1 MERGKGGKVER
12 WEGEKVIFYAKNV
25 SLFCKFGCQFYWA
38 VDMSELLC
46 TFDVMTKSQFLIGA
60 SSSGSGKTT
69 LTIGLLRA
77 LKNRGIQVQPF
88 KCGPDYI
95 DTKFHE
101 LAAGKPSINL
111 DLFLS
116 SQEHVKQ
123 LYSTYTS
130 SCDVALTEGV
140 MGLFDGYH
148 KWQGSGAH
156 IAGLL
161 DIPVILVL
169 TPQSMAYS
177 VAPILYGFKN
187 FHKDISIAGVIF
199 NMVNSDSHYR
209 FLQDACNDVGIPALG
224 RLPKNNDLK
233 IPSRHLGLNIDRNL
247 LLDEFAE
254 KAAGF
259 MEQHLPIDEILE
271 RTIKSTI
278 TQDPVFRHKPFHGK
292 PLISAVAS
300 DEAFTFCYHENIE
313 YLKNRGTVTFFSPM
327 HDKELPDAD
336 FVYLPGGYPELY
348 LDKLSENKSMQE
360 SIRRYV
366 EQGGRL
372 LAECGGM
379 MYLSSCIADKTG
391 KEYPMAGIFKQK
403 ASMEGMKLTLGYRQF
418 TSNGICVKGHEFHY
432 SSVSGDEASILTQ
445 YNAREI
451 PVDTKLLRYKNT
463 IAGYT
468 HIYWAEMDDLMGL
481 FNQEKHH

>member
-1 MERGKGGKVER
+1 MAR
-12 WEGEKVIFYAKNV
+12 
-25 SLFCKFGCQFYWA
+25 
-38 VDMSELLC
+38 
-46 TFDVMTKSQFLIGA
+46 SQFLIGA

-77 LKNRGIQVQPF
+77 FKNRGLQVQPF

-123 LYSTYTS
+123 LYATYTS
-130 SCDVALTEGV
+130 GCDIALTEGV
-140 MGLFDGYH
+140 MGLFDGYD
-148 KWQGSGAH
+148 KWHGSGAQ
-156 IAGLL
+156 IAELL
-161 DIPVILVL
+161 DIPIILVL
-169 TPQSMAYS
+169 TPKSMAYS

-187 FHKDISIAGVIF
+187 FNKNISIAGVIF

-209 FLQDACNDVGIPALG
+209 FLEDACNDVGIPALG
-224 RLPKNNDLK
+224 RLPKNNELE
-233 IPSRHLGLNIDRNL
+233 IPSRHLGLSIDRSL

-254 KAAGF
+254 KAATF

-271 RTIKSTI
+271 RTRKSLTPA
-278 TQDPVFRHKPFHGK
+278 THPSGNVTSSGK
-292 PLISAVAS
+292 VLQSAVAS
-300 DEAFTFCYHENIE
+300 DEAFSFYYHENIE
-313 YLKNRGTVTFFSPM
+313 YLKKRGTVTFFSPL

-336 FVYLPGGYPELY
+336 FVYIPGGYPELY
-348 LDKLSENKSMQE
+348 LDKLSENKPMQE

-366 EQGGRL
+366 EQEGRL

-379 MYLSSCIADKTG
+379 MYLSSSIADKNG
-391 KEYPMAGIFKQK
+391 KEYPMVDIFNQR
-403 ASMEGMKLTLGYRQF
+403 ASMEAMKLTLGYRQF
-418 TSNGICVKGHEFHY
+418 STNDICVKGHEFHY
-432 SSVSGDEASILTQ
+432 STVSGSEESIVTQ
-445 YNAREI
+445 HNAKGI
-451 PVDTKLLRYKNT
+451 PVDTKLSRYKNA

-468 HIYWAEMDDLMGL
+468 HIYWAEMEDLMML
-481 FNQEKHH
+481 FH

>member
-1 MERGKGGKVER
+1 M
-12 WEGEKVIFYAKNV
+12 A
-25 SLFCKFGCQFYWA
+25 
-38 VDMSELLC
+38 
-46 TFDVMTKSQFLIGA
+46 KSQFLIGA

-77 LKNRGIQVQPF
+77 FRKRGLQVQPF

-130 SCDVALTEGV
+130 GCDIALTEGV
-140 MGLFDGYH
+140 MGLFDGFD
-148 KWQGSGAH
+148 KWQGSGAQ
-156 IAGLL
+156 IAEIL
-161 DIPVILVL
+161 DIPIILVL
-169 TPQSMAYS
+169 SPKSTAYS

-187 FHKDISIAGVIF
+187 FHKNISIAGVIF

-209 FLQDACNDVGIPALG
+209 FLQDACNDVDIPALG
-224 RLPKNNDLK
+224 RLPKNNDLE

-254 KAAGF
+254 KVGDF
-259 MEQHLPIDEILE
+259 VEQHLPIDEILE
-271 RTIKSTI
+271 RTQKNT
-278 TQDPVFRHKPFHGK
+278 TPATPFQKNRRAHGK
-292 PLISAVAS
+292 ALRSAVAS
-300 DEAFTFCYHENIE
+300 DEAFAFYYHENIE
-313 YLKNRGTVTFFSPM
+313 YLKKKGRVTFFSPI

-336 FVYLPGGYPELY
+336 FVYLPGGYPELH
-348 LDKLSENKSMQE
+348 LDKLSENTTMQE

-391 KEYPMAGIFKQK
+391 KEYPMVGIFKQR
-403 ASMEGMKLTLGYRQF
+403 ASMEAMKLTLGYRQF
-418 TSNGICVKGHEFHY
+418 MSNSICIKGHEFHY
-432 SSVSGDEASILTQ
+432 SSISGSEESILTQ
-445 YNAREI
+445 YNAKGV
-451 PVDTKLLRYKNT
+451 PVDTKLLRYKNA

-468 HIYWAEMDDLMGL
+468 HIYWAEMDDLMML
-481 FNQEKHH
+481 FN

>member
-1 MERGKGGKVER
+1 MAR
-12 WEGEKVIFYAKNV
+12 
-25 SLFCKFGCQFYWA
+25 
-38 VDMSELLC
+38 
-46 TFDVMTKSQFLIGA
+46 SQFLIGA
-60 SSSGSGKTT
+60 SSSGSGKTM

-77 LKNRGIQVQPF
+77 FKNRGLQVQPF

-101 LAAGKPSINL
+101 LAAGKASINL

-130 SCDVALTEGV
+130 GCDIALTEGV
-140 MGLFDGYH
+140 MGLFDGFE

-156 IAGLL
+156 IAELL
-161 DIPVILVL
+161 DIPIILML
-169 TPQSMAYS
+169 TPKSMAYS

-187 FHKDISIAGVIF
+187 FHKNISIAGVIF

-224 RLPKNNDLK
+224 RLPKNNDLE
-233 IPSRHLGLNIDRNL
+233 IPSRHLGLSIDGNL

-254 KAAGF
+254 KAGHF

-271 RTIKSTI
+271 MTRKSLTP
-278 TQDPVFRHKPFHGK
+278 PVLSKENAVSHRKVLK
-292 PLISAVAS
+292 SAVAT
-300 DEAFTFCYHENIE
+300 DEAFAFYYHENIE
-313 YLKNRGTVTFFSPM
+313 YLKRRGTVTFFSPM
-327 HDKELPDAD
+327 HDKELPNAD

-348 LDKLSENKSMQE
+348 LDKLSKNNSMQE

-379 MYLSSCIADKTG
+379 MYLSSCIADKAG
-391 KEYPMAGIFKQK
+391 KEYPMVNIFKQK
-403 ASMEGMKLTLGYRQF
+403 ASMEAMKLTLGYRQF
-418 TSNGICVKGHEFHY
+418 ASNGVSVKGHEFHY
-432 SSVSGDEASILTQ
+432 SSVSGNEESIITQ
-445 YNAREI
+445 YNAKGI

-468 HIYWAEMDDLMGL
+468 HIYWAEMDDLMRL
-481 FNQEKHH
+481 FH

>member
-1 MERGKGGKVER
+1 
-12 WEGEKVIFYAKNV
+12 
-25 SLFCKFGCQFYWA
+25 
-38 VDMSELLC
+38 MSR
-46 TFDVMTKSQFLIGA
+46 SQFLIGA
-60 SSSGSGKTT
+60 SSSGSGKTM

-77 LKNRGIQVQPF
+77 FKNRGLQVQPF

-95 DTKFHE
+95 DTKFHA
-101 LAAGKPSINL
+101 LAADKPSINL

-130 SCDVALTEGV
+130 GCDIALTEGV
-140 MGLFDGYH
+140 MGLFDGFD

-156 IAGLL
+156 IAEIL
-161 DIPVILVL
+161 DIPIILIL
-169 TPQSMAYS
+169 NPKATAYS

-187 FHKDISIAGVIF
+187 FHKNISIAGVIF
-199 NMVNSDSHYR
+199 NMVNADSHYR

-224 RLPKNNDLK
+224 RLPKNNDLE
-233 IPSRHLGLNIDRNL
+233 IPSRHLGLSIDRNL

-254 KAAGF
+254 KAGAF
-259 MEQHLPIDEILE
+259 VERHLPIDEILE
-271 RTIKSTI
+271 RTQKSSLLA
-278 TQDPVFRHKPFHGK
+278 DSPPKNRVSHGK
-292 PLISAVAS
+292 TLKSAVAT
-300 DEAFTFCYHENIE
+300 DEAFAFYYHENIE
-313 YLKNRGTVTFFSPM
+313 YLKKRGTVTFFSPM

-348 LDKLSENKSMQE
+348 PDKLSENKSMQE

-391 KEYPMAGIFKQK
+391 KEYPMVNIFKQR
-403 ASMEGMKLTLGYRQF
+403 ASMEAMKLTLGYRQF
-418 TSNGICVKGHEFHY
+418 SSNGICVKGHEFHY
-432 SSVSGDEASILTQ
+432 SSILGNEQSIVLQ
-445 YNAREI
+445 HNAKGI

-468 HIYWAEMDDLMGL
+468 HIYWAEMDDLMTL
-481 FNQEKHH
+481 FN

>member
-1 MERGKGGKVER
+1 MAR
-12 WEGEKVIFYAKNV
+12 
-25 SLFCKFGCQFYWA
+25 
-38 VDMSELLC
+38 
-46 TFDVMTKSQFLIGA
+46 SQFLIGA
-60 SSSGSGKTT
+60 SSSGSGKTM

-77 LKNRGIQVQPF
+77 FKNRGLQVQPF

-130 SCDVALTEGV
+130 GCDIALTEGV
-140 MGLFDGYH
+140 MGLFDGFD

-156 IAGLL
+156 IAEIL
-161 DIPVILVL
+161 DIPIILVL
-169 TPQSMAYS
+169 NPKATAYS

-187 FHKDISIAGVIF
+187 FHKNISIAGVIF

-224 RLPKNNDLK
+224 RIPKNNDLD
-233 IPSRHLGLNIDRNL
+233 IPSRHLGLSIDRNL

-254 KAAGF
+254 KAGNF

-271 RTIKSTI
+271 MTRKS
-278 TQDPVFRHKPFHGK
+278 FN
-292 PLISAVAS
+292 PLVLSKGNTVSQRKVLKSAVAT
-300 DEAFTFCYHENIE
+300 DEAFAFYYHENIE
-313 YLKNRGTVTFFSPM
+313 YLKKRGTVTFFSPM
-327 HDKELPDAD
+327 HDQELPDTD
-336 FVYLPGGYPELY
+336 FIYLPGGYPELY
-348 LDKLSENKSMQE
+348 PDKLSENTSMLE

-391 KEYPMAGIFKQK
+391 KEYPMVNIFKQK
-403 ASMEGMKLTLGYRQF
+403 ASMEAMKLTLGYRQF

-432 SSVSGDEASILTQ
+432 SSVSGNEESFITQ
-445 YNAREI
+445 YNAKGI
-451 PVDTKLLRYKNT
+451 PVDTKLLRYKNA

-468 HIYWAEMDDLMGL
+468 HIYWAEMDDLMRL
-481 FNQEKHH
+481 FH

>member
-1 MERGKGGKVER
+1 MAR
-12 WEGEKVIFYAKNV
+12 
-25 SLFCKFGCQFYWA
+25 
-38 VDMSELLC
+38 
-46 TFDVMTKSQFLIGA
+46 SQFLIGA
-60 SSSGSGKTT
+60 SSSGSGKTM

-77 LKNRGIQVQPF
+77 FKNRGLQVQPF

-130 SCDVALTEGV
+130 GCDIALTEGV
-140 MGLFDGYH
+140 MGLFDGFD

-156 IAGLL
+156 IAEIL
-161 DIPVILVL
+161 DIPIILVL
-169 TPQSMAYS
+169 NPKATAYS

-187 FHKDISIAGVIF
+187 FHKNISIAGVIF

-224 RLPKNNDLK
+224 RIPKNNDLD
-233 IPSRHLGLNIDRNL
+233 IPSRHLGLSIDRNL

-254 KAAGF
+254 KAGNF

-271 RTIKSTI
+271 MTRKSSTPPVLSKENAVSHRKVIK
-278 TQDPVFRHKPFHGK
+278 
-292 PLISAVAS
+292 SAVAT
-300 DEAFTFCYHENIE
+300 DEAFAFYYHENIE
-313 YLKNRGTVTFFSPM
+313 YLKKRGTVTFFSPM
-327 HDKELPDAD
+327 HDQELPDAD
-336 FVYLPGGYPELY
+336 FIYLPGGYPELY
-348 LDKLSENKSMQE
+348 PDKLSENTSMLE

-391 KEYPMAGIFKQK
+391 KEYPMVNIFKQK
-403 ASMEGMKLTLGYRQF
+403 ASMEAMKLTLGYRQF

-432 SSVSGDEASILTQ
+432 SSVSGNEESFITQ
-445 YNAREI
+445 YNAKGI
-451 PVDTKLLRYKNT
+451 PVDTKLLRYKNA

-468 HIYWAEMDDLMGL
+468 HIYWAEMDDLMRL
-481 FNQEKHH
+481 FH

>member
-1 MERGKGGKVER
+1 MAR
-12 WEGEKVIFYAKNV
+12 Y
-25 SLFCKFGCQFYWA
+25 
-38 VDMSELLC
+38 
-46 TFDVMTKSQFLIGA
+46 QFLIGA

-77 LKNRGIQVQPF
+77 FKNRGLQVQPF

-130 SCDVALTEGV
+130 GCDIALTEGV
-140 MGLFDGYH
+140 MGLFDGFD

-156 IAGLL
+156 IAEIL
-161 DIPVILVL
+161 DIPIILVL
-169 TPQSMAYS
+169 NPKATAYS

-187 FHKDISIAGVIF
+187 FHKNISIAGVIF

-224 RLPKNNDLK
+224 RLPKNNDLE
-233 IPSRHLGLNIDRNL
+233 IPSRHLGLSIDGNL

-254 KAAGF
+254 KAGHF
-259 MEQHLPIDEILE
+259 VEQHLPIDEILE
-271 RTIKSTI
+271 MTRKSSTP
-278 TQDPVFRHKPFHGK
+278 PVLSKENAVSHRKVLK
-292 PLISAVAS
+292 SAVAT
-300 DEAFTFCYHENIE
+300 DEAFAFYYHENIE
-313 YLKNRGTVTFFSPM
+313 YLKKRGTVTFFSPM
-327 HDKELPDAD
+327 HDQELPDAD
-336 FVYLPGGYPELY
+336 FIYLPGGYPELY
-348 LDKLSENKSMQE
+348 PDKLSENTSMLE

-366 EQGGRL
+366 EQGRRL

-391 KEYPMAGIFKQK
+391 KEYPMVNIFKQK
-403 ASMEGMKLTLGYRQF
+403 ASMEAMKLTLGYRQF

-432 SSVSGDEASILTQ
+432 SSVSGNEESFITQ
-445 YNAREI
+445 YNAKGI
-451 PVDTKLLRYKNT
+451 PVDTKLLRYKNA

-468 HIYWAEMDDLMGL
+468 HIYWAEMDDLMRL
-481 FNQEKHH
+481 FH

>member
-1 MERGKGGKVER
+1 MAR
-12 WEGEKVIFYAKNV
+12 Y
-25 SLFCKFGCQFYWA
+25 
-38 VDMSELLC
+38 
-46 TFDVMTKSQFLIGA
+46 QFLIGA

-77 LKNRGIQVQPF
+77 FKNRGLQVQPF

-130 SCDVALTEGV
+130 GCDIALTEGV
-140 MGLFDGYH
+140 MGLFDGFD

-156 IAGLL
+156 IAEIL
-161 DIPVILVL
+161 DIPIILVL
-169 TPQSMAYS
+169 NPKATAYS

-187 FHKDISIAGVIF
+187 FHKNISIAGVIF

-224 RLPKNNDLK
+224 RLPKNNDLE
-233 IPSRHLGLNIDRNL
+233 IPSRHLGLSIDGNL

-254 KAAGF
+254 KAGHF
-259 MEQHLPIDEILE
+259 VEQHLPIDEILE
-271 RTIKSTI
+271 MTRKSSTP
-278 TQDPVFRHKPFHGK
+278 PVLSKENAVSHRKVLK
-292 PLISAVAS
+292 SAVAT
-300 DEAFTFCYHENIE
+300 DEAFAFYYHENIE
-313 YLKNRGTVTFFSPM
+313 YLKKRGTVTFFSPM
-327 HDKELPDAD
+327 HDQELPDAD
-336 FVYLPGGYPELY
+336 FIYLPGGYPELY
-348 LDKLSENKSMQE
+348 PDKLSENTSMLE

-391 KEYPMAGIFKQK
+391 KEYPMVNIFKQK
-403 ASMEGMKLTLGYRQF
+403 ASMEAMKLTLGYRQF

-432 SSVSGDEASILTQ
+432 SSVSGNEESFITQ
-445 YNAREI
+445 YNAKGI
-451 PVDTKLLRYKNT
+451 PVDTKLLRYKNA

-468 HIYWAEMDDLMGL
+468 HIYWAEMDDLMRL
-481 FNQEKHH
+481 FH

>member
-1 MERGKGGKVER
+1 LSVCSDLTGK
-12 WEGEKVIFYAKNV
+12 ILFKN
-25 SLFCKFGCQFYWA
+25 L
-38 VDMSELLC
+38 
-46 TFDVMTKSQFLIGA
+46 TFATMARSQFLIGA
-60 SSSGSGKTT
+60 SSSGSGKTM

-77 LKNRGIQVQPF
+77 FKNRGLQVQPF

-130 SCDVALTEGV
+130 GCDIALTEGV
-140 MGLFDGYH
+140 MGLFDGFD

-156 IAGLL
+156 IAEVL
-161 DIPVILVL
+161 DIPIILVL
-169 TPQSMAYS
+169 NPKATAYS

-187 FHKDISIAGVIF
+187 FHKNISIAGVIF

-224 RLPKNNDLK
+224 RLPKNNDLE
-233 IPSRHLGLNIDRNL
+233 IPSRHLGLSIDRNL

-254 KAAGF
+254 KAGNF

-271 RTIKSTI
+271 MTRKSFNP
-278 TQDPVFRHKPFHGK
+278 PVLSKGNTVSQRKVLK
-292 PLISAVAS
+292 SAVAT
-300 DEAFTFCYHENIE
+300 DEAFAFYYHENIE
-313 YLKNRGTVTFFSPM
+313 YLKKRGTVTFFSPM
-327 HDKELPDAD
+327 HDQELPDAD
-336 FVYLPGGYPELY
+336 FIYLPGGYPELY
-348 LDKLSENKSMQE
+348 PDKLSENTSMLE

-391 KEYPMAGIFKQK
+391 KEYPMVNIFKQK
-403 ASMEGMKLTLGYRQF
+403 ASMEAMKLTLGYRQF

-432 SSVSGDEASILTQ
+432 SSVSGNEESFITQ
-445 YNAREI
+445 YNAKGI
-451 PVDTKLLRYKNT
+451 PVDTKLLRYKNA

-468 HIYWAEMDDLMGL
+468 HIYWAEMDDLMRL
-481 FNQEKHH
+481 FH

>member
-1 MERGKGGKVER
+1 MV
-12 WEGEKVIFYAKNV
+12 
-25 SLFCKFGCQFYWA
+25 
-38 VDMSELLC
+38 
-46 TFDVMTKSQFLIGA
+46 KSQFLIGA

-77 LKNRGIQVQPF
+77 FRKRGLHVQPF

-130 SCDVALTEGV
+130 GCDIALTEGV
-140 MGLFDGYH
+140 MGLFDGFD
-148 KWQGSGAH
+148 KWQGSSAQ

-161 DIPVILVL
+161 DIPIILVL
-169 TPQSMAYS
+169 DPKATAYS

-187 FHKDISIAGVIF
+187 FHKNISIAGVIF

-224 RLPKNNDLK
+224 RLPKNNDLA

-247 LLDEFAE
+247 LLDEFAG
-254 KAAGF
+254 KAGDF
-259 MEQHLPIDEILE
+259 VEHYLPIDEILE
-271 RTIKSTI
+271 RTRKDSMPSALS
-278 TQDPVFRHKPFHGK
+278 QKNRVVPGK
-292 PLISAVAS
+292 TLRSAVAS
-300 DEAFTFCYHENIE
+300 DEAFTFYYHENIE
-313 YLKNRGTVTFFSPM
+313 YLKKRGTVTFFSPM
-327 HDKELPDAD
+327 HDKELPDTD

-348 LDKLSENKSMQE
+348 LGKLSGNRPMQE

-379 MYLSSCIADKTG
+379 MYLSSCIADETG
-391 KEYPMAGIFKQK
+391 KEYPMVNIFHQK
-403 ASMEGMKLTLGYRQF
+403 ADMEAMKLTLGYRQF
-418 TSNGICVKGHEFHY
+418 SSNEICVKGHEFHY
-432 SSVSGDEASILTQ
+432 SSVSGDEESIVSQ
-445 YNAREI
+445 YNAKGI
-451 PVDTKLLRYKNT
+451 PVDTKLLRYKNA

-468 HIYWAEMDDLMGL
+468 HIYWAEMDDLMML
-481 FNQEKHH
+481 FN

>member
-1 MERGKGGKVER
+1 MAR
-12 WEGEKVIFYAKNV
+12 
-25 SLFCKFGCQFYWA
+25 
-38 VDMSELLC
+38 
-46 TFDVMTKSQFLIGA
+46 SQFLIGA
-60 SSSGSGKTT
+60 SSSGSGKTM

-77 LKNRGIQVQPF
+77 FKNRGLQVQPF

-130 SCDVALTEGV
+130 GCDIALTEGV
-140 MGLFDGYH
+140 MGLFDGFD

-156 IAGLL
+156 IAEIL
-161 DIPVILVL
+161 DIPIILVL
-169 TPQSMAYS
+169 NPKATAYS

-187 FHKDISIAGVIF
+187 FHKNISIAGVIF

-224 RLPKNNDLK
+224 RIPKNNDLD
-233 IPSRHLGLNIDRNL
+233 IPSRHLGLSIDRNL

-254 KAAGF
+254 KAGNF

-271 RTIKSTI
+271 MTRKS
-278 TQDPVFRHKPFHGK
+278 FN
-292 PLISAVAS
+292 PLVLSKGNTVSQRKVLKSAVAT
-300 DEAFTFCYHENIE
+300 DEAFAFYYHENIE
-313 YLKNRGTVTFFSPM
+313 YLKKRGTVTFFSPM
-327 HDKELPDAD
+327 HDQELPDAD
-336 FVYLPGGYPELY
+336 FIYLPGGYPELY
-348 LDKLSENKSMQE
+348 PDKLSENTSMLE

-391 KEYPMAGIFKQK
+391 KEYPMVNIFKQK
-403 ASMEGMKLTLGYRQF
+403 ASMEAMKLTLGYRQF

-432 SSVSGDEASILTQ
+432 SSVSGNEESFITQ
-445 YNAREI
+445 YNAKGI
-451 PVDTKLLRYKNT
+451 PVDTKLLRYKNA

-468 HIYWAEMDDLMGL
+468 HIYWAEMDDLMRL
-481 FNQEKHH
+481 FH

>member
-1 MERGKGGKVER
+1 MAR
-12 WEGEKVIFYAKNV
+12 Y
-25 SLFCKFGCQFYWA
+25 
-38 VDMSELLC
+38 
-46 TFDVMTKSQFLIGA
+46 QFLIGA

-77 LKNRGIQVQPF
+77 FKNRGLQVQPF

-130 SCDVALTEGV
+130 GCDIALTEGV
-140 MGLFDGYH
+140 MGLFDGFD

-156 IAGLL
+156 IAEIL
-161 DIPVILVL
+161 DIPIILVL
-169 TPQSMAYS
+169 NPKATAYS

-187 FHKDISIAGVIF
+187 FHKNISIAGVIF

-224 RLPKNNDLK
+224 RLPKNNDLE
-233 IPSRHLGLNIDRNL
+233 IPSRHLGLSIDRNL

-254 KAAGF
+254 KAGNF

-271 RTIKSTI
+271 MTRKSLTS
-278 TQDPVFRHKPFHGK
+278 PVLSKENAVSHRKVLK
-292 PLISAVAS
+292 SAVAT
-300 DEAFTFCYHENIE
+300 DEAFAFYYHENIE
-313 YLKNRGTVTFFSPM
+313 YLKKRGTVTFFSPM
-327 HDKELPDAD
+327 HDQELPDAD
-336 FVYLPGGYPELY
+336 FIYLPGGYPELY
-348 LDKLSENKSMQE
+348 PDKLSENTSMLE

-391 KEYPMAGIFKQK
+391 KEYPMVNIFKQK
-403 ASMEGMKLTLGYRQF
+403 ASMEAMKLTLGYRQF

-432 SSVSGDEASILTQ
+432 SSVSGNEESFITQ
-445 YNAREI
+445 YNAKGI
-451 PVDTKLLRYKNT
+451 PVETKLLRYKNA

-468 HIYWAEMDDLMGL
+468 HIYWAEMDDLMRL
-481 FNQEKHH
+481 FH

>member
-1 MERGKGGKVER
+1 MAR
-12 WEGEKVIFYAKNV
+12 Y
-25 SLFCKFGCQFYWA
+25 
-38 VDMSELLC
+38 
-46 TFDVMTKSQFLIGA
+46 QFLIGA

-77 LKNRGIQVQPF
+77 FKNRGLQVQPF

-130 SCDVALTEGV
+130 GCDIALTEGV
-140 MGLFDGYH
+140 MGLFDGFD

-156 IAGLL
+156 IAEIL
-161 DIPVILVL
+161 DIPIILVL
-169 TPQSMAYS
+169 NPKATAYS

-187 FHKDISIAGVIF
+187 FHKNISIAGVIF

-224 RLPKNNDLK
+224 RLPKNNDLE
-233 IPSRHLGLNIDRNL
+233 IPSRHLGLSIDGNL

-254 KAAGF
+254 KAGHF
-259 MEQHLPIDEILE
+259 VEQHLPIDEILE
-271 RTIKSTI
+271 MTRKSSTP
-278 TQDPVFRHKPFHGK
+278 PVLSKENAVSHRKVLK
-292 PLISAVAS
+292 SAVAT
-300 DEAFTFCYHENIE
+300 DEAFAFYYHENIE
-313 YLKNRGTVTFFSPM
+313 YLKKRGTVTFFSPM
-327 HDKELPDAD
+327 HDQELPDAD
-336 FVYLPGGYPELY
+336 FIYLPGGYPELY
-348 LDKLSENKSMQE
+348 PDKLSENTSMLE

-391 KEYPMAGIFKQK
+391 KEYPMVNIFKQK
-403 ASMEGMKLTLGYRQF
+403 ASMEAMKLTLGYRQF

-432 SSVSGDEASILTQ
+432 SSVSGNEESFITQ
-445 YNAREI
+445 YNAKGI
-451 PVDTKLLRYKNT
+451 PVETKLLRYKNA

-468 HIYWAEMDDLMGL
+468 HIYWAEMDDLMRL
-481 FNQEKHH
+481 FH